1 MSTTASQTM
10 ARHGAPDR
18 MPFENLVGV
27 SAYRHVGIFFLGA
40 TVIPWA
46 LWLLAGWNSQR
57 PPAQA
62 WAPWTL
68 VVLGMTG
75 LAAPMFLAGG
85 LIWCDPL
92 LRRDVWGRLFRWP
105 HGSGKYVVLAF
116 LLMPASI
123 LLAQALSLM
132 MGHSA
137 SQFRLAEHLS
147 FSAGILP
154 AWVIL
159 LLAPILEELA
169 WHSYGTDALLR
180 RWPVFTASICFA
192 AYWVVWHIPLTSIK
206 GYYHSNVLLS
216 GWIYSLNLALSIFP
230 FVLLMNWLYLRTGR
244 NVCVAVVF
252 HTTAVAF
259 NEIFQTHPDSKVIQ
273 TGLLTLLTCVVL
285 WRERTLFFQKPAIG
299 KSLGF

>member
-1 MSTTASQTM
+1 L
-10 ARHGAPDR
+10 
-18 MPFENLVGV
+18 ENLGIV
-27 SAYRHVGIFFLGA
+27 SAYRHVGIFYLGA

-46 LWLLAGWNSQR
+46 LWLLAGWNSHR

-62 WAPWTL
+62 WAPWIL
-68 VVLGMTG
+68 GVLGMAG
-75 LAAPMFLAGG
+75 LAAPMVLASV
-85 LIWCDPL
+85 LIGRDPA

-105 HGSGKYVVLAF
+105 QGSGKYVVLAF
-116 LLMPASI
+116 VLMPLSI

-137 SQFRLAEHLS
+137 MQFRFADHPS

-180 RWPVFTASICFA
+180 RWPVFTASMVFA
-192 AYWVVWHIPLTSIK
+192 VYWVVWHIPLASIK
-206 GYYHSNVLLS
+206 GCYQSNVMLS
-216 GWIYSLNLALSIFP
+216 GWIYSLNFALSLFP
-230 FVLLMNWLYLRTGR
+230 FVLLMNWLYLRSGR
-244 NVCVAVVF
+244 NVFVAAVF
-252 HTTAVAF
+252 HTTAVVF

-285 WRERTLFFQKPAIG
+285 WRERTLFFRKPATQASCTDSEVDCG
-299 KSLGF
+299 

>member
-1 MSTTASQTM
+1 MSTTVSETM
-10 ARHGAPDR
+10 TRHGAPDR
-18 MPFENLVGV
+18 MPFENPEVV
-27 SAYRHVGIFFLGA
+27 SAYRHVGIFYLGA

-46 LWLLAGWNSQR
+46 LWLLAGWNSYR

-62 WAPWTL
+62 WAPWLL

-75 LAAPMFLAGG
+75 LAAPMLLASV
-85 LIWCDPL
+85 LIWREPV

-105 HGSGKYVVLAF
+105 QGSGKYVVLAF
-116 LLMPASI
+116 VLMPVSI
-123 LLAQALSLM
+123 LFAQALSLM
-132 MGHSA
+132 IGHST
-137 SQFRLAEHLS
+137 SQFRFAEHLS

-180 RWPVFTASICFA
+180 RWPVFTASIGFA
-192 AYWVVWHIPLTSIK
+192 AYWVVWHIPLSSIK
-206 GYYHSNVLLS
+206 GYYHSNVLMS

-252 HTTAVAF
+252 HTTAVVF

-285 WRERTLFFQKPAIG
+285 WRERTLFFRKPATQA
-299 KSLGF
+299 S

>member
-1 MSTTASQTM
+1 
-10 ARHGAPDR
+10 
-18 MPFENLVGV
+18 MPFENPVGV
-27 SAYRHVGIFFLGA
+27 SAYRHVGIFYLGA
-40 TVIPWA
+40 TLIPWA
-46 LWLLAGWNSQR
+46 LWLLAGWNSYR

-62 WAPWTL
+62 WAPWIL
-68 VVLGMTG
+68 VALGMTG
-75 LAAPMFLAGG
+75 LAAPMLLASV
-85 LIWCDPL
+85 LIWREPV
-92 LRRDVWGRLFRWP
+92 LRRDVRGRLFRWP
-105 HGSGKYVVLAF
+105 QGSGKYVVLAF

-137 SQFRLAEHLS
+137 SQFRFAEHLT

-180 RWPVFTASICFA
+180 RWSVFTASVGFTI
-192 AYWVVWHIPLTSIK
+192 YWIVWHIPLTSIK
-206 GYYHSNVLLS
+206 GYYHNNVMLS
-216 GWIYSLNLALSIFP
+216 GWIYSLNLVLSMFP
-230 FVLLMNWLYLRTGR
+230 FVLLMNWLYLRTRR

-273 TGLLTLLTCVVL
+273 TGLLTLLTCIVL